1 MKELARNF
9 IATIVL
15 LHLPLSVYSQNSQFE
30 GIYVLLVPGSSS
42 YATVQVKGN
51 EAIIMLL
58 FEDGW
63 EPYIGTAV
71 GDELT
76 AAGVTAIVGVDIKI
90 SASFST
96 PSILNITIDSCNSVT
111 DEFVCTFPSGYTLQA
126 MKAW

>member
-1 MKELARNF
+1 LF
-9 IATIVL
+9 CFTC
-15 LHLPLSVYSQNSQFE
+15 PSQNSPFE
-30 GIYVLLVPGSSS
+30 GIYILFVPDQSA

-58 FEDGW
+58 FEDDW
-63 EPYIGTAV
+63 EPYIGTTV

-76 AAGVTAIVGVDIKI
+76 AAGVTSIVGVDIKI

>member
-1 MKELARNF
+1 MKKLL
-9 IATIVL
+9 TTLVL
-15 LHLPLSVYSQNSQFE
+15 LHLPFAVFSQNSPFE
-30 GIYVLLVPGSSS
+30 GIYILLVPDQSA
-42 YATVQVKGN
+42 YATVQVKGK